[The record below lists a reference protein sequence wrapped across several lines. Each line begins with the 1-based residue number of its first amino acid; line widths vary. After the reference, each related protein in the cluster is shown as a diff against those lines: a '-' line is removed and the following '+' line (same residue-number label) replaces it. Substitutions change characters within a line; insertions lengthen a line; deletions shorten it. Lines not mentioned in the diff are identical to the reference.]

1 MSQNWD
7 LPKDTI
13 ICKCLMEIH
22 LKHHRLHDGV
32 AINRQIQ
39 SRAQLKNFLFIFKQT
54 HQVIT
59 SSVKWWPEV
68 DRKMNRWWHK
78 ENLSFETWFH
88 G

>member
-54 HQVIT
+54 HQVST
-59 SSVKWWPEV
+59 SGVNC
-68 DRKMNRWWHK
+68 DRKSTGNR
-78 ENLSFETWFH
+78 
-88 G
+88 